1 MKTILK
7 QVLSKEYNY
16 RFYWNHTKL
25 VSVLIAFQII
35 LYLLVFRPFGL
46 QFLLFIYCIPL
57 AICYGIIGGL
67 SFYISLKLSKSNRY
81 KHWTL
86 AKDILLALITMI
98 FASVLIYISTYIF
111 KNYTFTY
118 FIQHDR
124 ILTYRESLLY
134 SFIIGVFIYVFIKVS
149 DDYFYRLE
157 VQYKNKGGK
166 KDTMISV
173 EEEIIPLIELEG
185 KNKDENIK
193 LNPNYIVHIEAQ
205 GNYAKIV
212 YQIELEEEV
221 TKSEVFRT
229 SITELL
235 EQLSEFNFLYCCHR
249 SHIINLNYITNVTG
263 NSKSM
268 NVEIKMPSYVASVSV
283 SRLKISE
290 FLDLWEKHQKK

>member
-1 MKTILK
+1 M
-7 QVLSKEYNY
+7 
-16 RFYWNHTKL
+16 
-25 VSVLIAFQII
+25 II
-35 LYLLVFRPFGL
+35 
-46 QFLLFIYCIPL
+46 
-57 AICYGIIGGL
+57 
-67 SFYISLKLSKSNRY
+67 
-81 KHWTL
+81 
-86 AKDILLALITMI
+86 
-98 FASVLIYISTYIF
+98 ASVLIYISTYIF

-134 SFIIGVFIYVFIKVS
+134 SFIIGVFIYVFIKLS
-149 DDYFYRLE
+149 DDFFYRIE
-157 VQYKNKGGK
+157 NQYFNRTENNNQMYGSNGFSS
-166 KDTMISV
+166 I
-173 EEEIIPLIELEG
+173 EIEG
-185 KNKDENIK
+185 KNKDEEIT
-193 LNPNYIVHIEAQ
+193 LNPNSIIHIEAQ

-212 YQIELEEEV
+212 YQIESEEKV

-249 SHIINLNYITNVTG
+249 SHIINLNYITNITG